1 MRTIVYY
8 VAISVDGF
16 ISGEDNDISGF
27 LHYDDVIEK
36 YQDDLKTYDTTI
48 MGRHTYEFGYQYG
61 LKPGQPAY
69 PHMKHYIFSN
79 SLSFENPHE
88 QVQVLPPNIQHIKD
102 LRNQSGSDI
111 YLCGGGILA
120 GWLLKH
126 KQIGKLIL
134 KLNPFIQGSGVRLFE
149 DVDAI
154 YRLQLVQKESFP
166 GGLQLLEYD
175 ISYD

>member
-16 ISGEDNDISGF
+16 ISGKDDDISGF

-36 YQDDLKTYDTTI
+36 YQNDLKTYDTTI
-48 MGRHTYEFGYQYG
+48 MGRNTYEFGYQYG

-88 QVQVLPPNIQHIKD
+88 QVQVLPPKIQHIEEI
-102 LRNQSGSDI
+102 RNQSGSDI
-111 YLCGGGILA
+111 YLCGGGVFA
-120 GWLLKH
+120 GWLLKQ

-134 KLNPFIQGSGVRLFE
+134 KMNPFIQGTGVRLFE

-154 YRLQLVQKESFP
+154 YRLQLVQKDSFP

-175 ISYD
+175 ISYE